1 MERSINE
8 LKFQMNMYPFTG
20 VIEQNLHDILEK
32 IFLIYV
38 YYETISPI
46 TFVLDIKSTLIK
58 CIYLQL

>member
-1 MERSINE
+1 
-8 LKFQMNMYPFTG
+8 MNMYPFTD

-46 TFVLDIKSTLIK
+46 TFVLF
-58 CIYLQL
+58 